1 MLLVALHLLN
11 TYHAPSYKE
20 KMALLTVSKH
30 PAIRDALCL
39 RTEPNLLQFS
49 KKRHLNRTYDK
60 IF

>member
-1 MLLVALHLLN
+1 MLLVALHILN

-39 RTEPNLLQFS
+39 RTEPDPLEFS
-49 KKRHLNRTYDK
+49 KKCHLNSTYDK
-60 IF
+60 VF